1 MCEST
6 RDVLGPFHKPWGPVW
21 QETSHPA
28 SACHLGEEEPGG
40 SQQLLE
46 GLLALGLRDV
56 AGRGALRPSPS
67 RSRAPRFSGP
77 RPPCCCGAE
86 AAPAEPSGRDRL
98 RNRFAA
104 ADLTTDPAAA
114 AAAQQGLPRRLPV
127 RGCRGARGVAR
138 AVTCA
143 RRQVGEA
150 SRQRC
155 CGERGRCGRRRPGAP
170 RTGRAE
176 GAARRGAPGLVL
188 GRACGPRPRPRPR
201 SAAPGGNLGPRV
213 PAPAAEPAGRSSR
226 RPGHRGPLATASLGS
241 VGAECQVNRIPVRQ
255 SSPSHERTVGGC
267 LASTAGV
274 LTAKVGKCEALTS
287 DPHYALPGCLGSTA
301 REGTSVATVKFIA
314 YLRKGEKTP
323 ASAQWLG
330 KLKLQ
335 VQVAFIL
342 QLDAVCMYGPWAV
355 LFRDFWC
362 QYVHLKIGL
371 VINRNIFGYS
381 QLLHSRN

>member
-1 MCEST
+1 M
-6 RDVLGPFHKPWGPVW
+6 
-21 QETSHPA
+21 
-28 SACHLGEEEPGG
+28 
-40 SQQLLE
+40 
-46 GLLALGLRDV
+46 
-56 AGRGALRPSPS
+56 
-67 RSRAPRFSGP
+67 
-77 RPPCCCGAE
+77 
-86 AAPAEPSGRDRL
+86 
-98 RNRFAA
+98 
-104 ADLTTDPAAA
+104 
-114 AAAQQGLPRRLPV
+114 
-127 RGCRGARGVAR
+127 
-138 AVTCA
+138 
-143 RRQVGEA
+143 
-150 SRQRC
+150 
-155 CGERGRCGRRRPGAP
+155 
-170 RTGRAE
+170 
-176 GAARRGAPGLVL
+176 
-188 GRACGPRPRPRPR
+188 
-201 SAAPGGNLGPRV
+201 
-213 PAPAAEPAGRSSR
+213 
-226 RPGHRGPLATASLGS
+226 
-241 VGAECQVNRIPVRQ
+241 
-255 SSPSHERTVGGC
+255 
-267 LASTAGV
+267 ASTAGV